1 LNQEKF
7 KEAIPLFSFLSNL
20 IFACTFITLILAWI
34 SGSKAARLIYGGS
47 AERLN
52 RKTRKQMV
60 WAAYVTLP
68 GILFI
73 IITFQIVQSMDPI
86 FWEDRVLL
94 HLPLILIPLLS
105 IWLLS
110 VPRLWKLWQATR
122 RTSGAPLPVDLRKQA
137 AHPLIIVPFQMSALG
152 AATLFYFLLV
162 TPVPLHF
169 AKAIVPILLW
179 IAATVAIW
187 YTHNRRWQKMS
198 QPEIVLVNRPWR
210 RRLRALGI
218 FSIAVGLAG
227 VALFIESQNSKLPAV
242 MNMSEGAMDF
252 GGGTVLK
259 HNGNKG
265 VSVAMLTGPR
275 EGTPDR
281 VFTLTAEKKSVAL
294 SSGTKVD
301 AWTFNRQ
308 LPGPELRMKQG
319 ELIEVTLIN
328 RDIESGATIHW
339 HGLDVP
345 NAEDGVAGVTQDA
358 VMPGEQM
365 VYRFIAEQAGT
376 FWYHSHQESQEAVS
390 KGLFG
395 SLIVEPAMPLAT
407 GPVEDVTVMTHVWD
421 RAGLAIGSFDTLQ
434 RKKVIPGTP
443 VRIRLINTQDWVR
456 QKYVLIGTTFQV
468 AAIDGTELN
477 EPSDLKDSHVVL
489 STGGRADLT
498 FIMPNHPV
506 FLSVGGN
513 KKLGVLLSRDGTGDV
528 PDIPKTA
535 EFSALHYGTPTET
548 PIDASSNFDR
558 EFDMILDNK
567 MSFYDGQFGS
577 LYTINGEVFPDTPMF
592 MVQEGDLVKTTIVNR
607 GAVDHPMHLH
617 GHHMLVL
624 SHNGVASTGS
634 PWWSDTLDVVPG
646 DTYEVAFVA
655 DNPGLWMDHC
665 HNLTHA
671 AVGMSMHLMYEGIT
685 TPYTVGADTQNHPE

>member
-20 IFACTFITLILAWI
+20 IFACTLITLILAWI

-110 VPRLWKLWQATR
+110 VPRLWKLWQTTR

-218 FSIAVGLAG
+218 FSIAVGSAG

-252 GGGTVLK
+252 GGGTVLE

-275 EGTPDR
+275 EGTPVR

-301 AWTFNRQ
+301 AWTFNGQ

-498 FIMPNHPV
+498 FLMPNHPV